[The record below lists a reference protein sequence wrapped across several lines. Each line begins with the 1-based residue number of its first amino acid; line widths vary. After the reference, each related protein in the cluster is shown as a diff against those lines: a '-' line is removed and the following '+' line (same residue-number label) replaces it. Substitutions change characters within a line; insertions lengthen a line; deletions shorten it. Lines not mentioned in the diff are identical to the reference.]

1 MKRLFTSM
9 IATAALAV
17 VATCSSDEIVTGGI
31 VTTGDAS
38 VRVINGYSTPVS
50 VSVDGQ
56 LAVAPLAAGEIAT
69 AAATKGA
76 HSIKV
81 QPLSGGS
88 ASAAQSVTL
97 AAGGRSNIAAVRSAS
112 GAVGTMVLDDT
123 NSVVAAGKTKVRVL
137 HLAPH
142 AGTLQVYRTQPDFQQ
157 PIAWQFPF
165 NYQAEVNSL
174 SAPFYES
181 TVGT

>member
-1 MKRLFTSM
+1 VVT
-9 IATAALAV
+9 TAAYPVGVAAV
-17 VATCSSDEIVTGGI
+17 RYFLDFREPDVALPLLDREEQPSHANRQIEPGSIAGSDPENSRSS
-31 VTTGDAS
+31 
-38 VRVINGYSTPVS
+38 
-50 VSVDGQ
+50 
-56 LAVAPLAAGEIAT
+56 AGRRR
-69 AAATKGA
+69 
-76 HSIKV
+76 
-81 QPLSGGS
+81 QRRCGGS

-97 AAGGRSNIAAVRSAS
+97 PADGRVSPRFRSAS

-137 HLAPH
+137 HLAPN

-157 PIAWQFPF
+157 PVPWQLPF